1 MSFNDSFSFILATKL
16 KALKAILKSW
26 NRDVFGWVEV
36 NKSKA
41 LPRVSFWDEQEKDR
55 AVSQEEF
62 KERNLAKEDF
72 KY

>member
-1 MSFNDSFSFILATKL
+1 M
-16 KALKAILKSW
+16 
-26 NRDVFGWVEV
+26 

-55 AVSQEEF
+55 TVSQEEF
-62 KERNLAKEDF
+62 KERNLAEEDF